1 MRQVQKKKKKL
12 GKKKKIYRNLD
23 KVLANFDTV
32 PTFIKINL
40 QKIYVNISKE
50 WGTSVRG
57 SRDLLKF
64 FIDPLAFNKKK
75 TLMPKSIGIS
85 TVTIRLSKTNC

>member
-75 TLMPKSIGIS
+75 KHWCL
-85 TVTIRLSKTNC
+85 NQ